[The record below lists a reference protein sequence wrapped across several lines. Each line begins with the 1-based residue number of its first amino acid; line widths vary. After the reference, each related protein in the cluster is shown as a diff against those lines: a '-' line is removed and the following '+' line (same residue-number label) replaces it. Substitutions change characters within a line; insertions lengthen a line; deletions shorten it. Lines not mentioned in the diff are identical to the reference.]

1 MSATPDATSAAPDG
15 GFTTVIGPRRSL
27 LAIDLAELWR
37 YRDLVLLLTRRDIVT
52 VYAQTVL
59 GPLWVVLQPLITTFT
74 FALVFGKAAGL
85 APPGMPG
92 PLFYM
97 SGLVPWFFFSS
108 QVTKTSRTLTGGA
121 HVMTKVYFPRLV
133 MPISTTLSNGFT
145 FLVQLA
151 ALAVMVAGYVLA
163 GGLAWSPGPQLLGLP
178 LLVLLMGALGLGT
191 GILISAATTKYRDLS
206 FLVGFGVQLLM
217 YASPVILPL
226 SRLQKFPTLLRVFEL
241 NPMTAVIEAFRAML
255 FGGAVPWGG
264 LTYSAA
270 VTAVMLLVGV
280 MTFNKVERS
289 FADIV

>member
-1 MSATPDATSAAPDG
+1 MSAPTTTHPASTGP
-15 GFTTVIGPRRSL
+15 FTTVIGPRRPL
-27 LAIDLAELWR
+27 LAIDLRELWH
-37 YRDLVLLLTRRDIVT
+37 YRDLMLLFTRRDIVT

-85 APPGMPG
+85 APPDLPG

-97 SGLVPWFFFSS
+97 SGLVPWAFFSG

-133 MPISTTLSNGFT
+133 LPISMTLSNGFT
-145 FLVQLA
+145 FLVQFIALGVMIA
-151 ALAVMVAGYVLA
+151 AY
-163 GGLAWSPGPQLLGLP
+163 AWSGDLTWSVGAHLLGLP
-178 LLVLLMGALGLGT
+178 VLVLIMGILGLGT

-255 FGGAVPWGG
+255 FGGVVPWDG
-264 LTYSAA
+264 LVYSATVA
-270 VTAVMLLVGV
+270 VAMLLVGV